1 MSYGDHKLFLY
12 DEVVD
17 LVIGSDGLYVDNRP
31 MNNKRLTAHKGLSNE
46 IVFNIRNKDRKL
58 QNVNSDVLRGTL
70 IHPQTGK
77 RVFSRVLE
85 HTGTTGQVKLNMA
98 EGDLTTLS
106 EGLYQLYVSRE
117 TSDSL
122 ELPVF
127 ADQNNNIK
135 FDIQVLDQ
143 TKKTPI
149 DTQTSNVSQLIQVT
163 NTNNGDEGNV
173 FVTSALK
180 GNQARNFT
188 SCLHSI
194 AIYPDKFTGKFSIQ
208 ASCVE
213 NTPDT
218 ANNSSDWFNIESD
231 VTLTANS
238 TIYHSTFQVN
248 ANYIR
253 VMSEPTAGNIS
264 LVQLRN

>member
-31 MNNKRLTAHKGLSNE
+31 MNNKRLIAHKGLSNE
-46 IVFNIRNKDRKL
+46 LIFNIRNKDRKL
-58 QNVNSDVLRGTL
+58 QNVNSDILRATL
-70 IHPQTGK
+70 FNNLSGK
-77 RVFSRVLE
+77 RIFTRVLE

-98 EGDLTTLS
+98 EGDLTNVDQ
-106 EGLYQLYVSRE
+106 GLYQLYISRE
-117 TSDSL
+117 TSEGS

-135 FDIQVLDQ
+135 FDIEIKDQ
-143 TKKTPI
+143 TKQTPV
-149 DTQTSNVSQLIQVT
+149 DTQTANVSQFIQVT
-163 NTNNGDEGNV
+163 NTNNGDNSNV

-180 GNQARNFT
+180 GNQKRNFT

-194 AIYPDKFTGKFSIQ
+194 AIHPDTFTGNFSIQ

-213 NTPDT
+213 NTPNT
-218 ANNSSDWFNIESD
+218 ANNSSDWFNVVSN
-231 VTLTANS
+231 VSLTSNS
-238 TIYHSTFQVN
+238 TIYHHTFQVN
-248 ANYIR
+248 ANYVR
-253 VMSEPTAGNIS
+253 VLSEPTAGNIS